1 VIVSGIFCA
10 SEEKQDR
17 IERKVKMDQE
27 SALIIIDFQKGLFGV
42 FDTPYQ
48 DKELIETVK
57 ELIGKARLSDIP
69 IFLVQHNGVGKDSPL
84 SPNTDGW
91 KIHPALKIEKE
102 DIYIQKDHPD
112 SFQDTQFEK
121 ELKSRGIR
129 KLFIAGLQTEYCID
143 TTCRRAYSLGYEVIL
158 IENGHSTYDTEYLR
172 AEQII
177 NHHNQVLGSWFVTLK
192 KSTEVIFTE

>member
-1 VIVSGIFCA
+1 MS
-10 SEEKQDR
+10 QDT
-17 IERKVKMDQE
+17 
-27 SALIIIDFQKGLFGV
+27 ALIIIDVQNGLFGV

-48 DKELIETVK
+48 DKDLIDTVN
-57 ELIGKARLSDIP
+57 ELIGKARLSDVP

-84 SPNTDGW
+84 NPNTDGW
-91 KIHPALKIEKE
+91 KIHPALKIKKE
-102 DIYIQKDHPD
+102 DIHIQKDHPD

-129 KLFIAGLQTEYCID
+129 KLVITGLQTEYCID

-177 NHHNQVLGSWFVTLK
+177 NHHNQVLGSWFVTLN